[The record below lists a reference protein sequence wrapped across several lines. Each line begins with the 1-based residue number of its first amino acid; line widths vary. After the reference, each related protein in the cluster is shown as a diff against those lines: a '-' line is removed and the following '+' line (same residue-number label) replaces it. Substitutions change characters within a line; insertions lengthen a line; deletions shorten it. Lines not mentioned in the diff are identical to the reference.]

1 MILTDKKKPNKL
13 HTLKHLR
20 SGRKFG
26 RKFASGQPAG
36 LEAKERGGG
45 GGGQAAV
52 QPRRGKRL
60 DLDHVDFRQNE
71 IEEVR
76 NLIGVLE
83 SVVLISLKKLS
94 DENFLNPITNFL
106 YSILKSLAGGGIT
119 IPKPPPMRNTG
130 SALKS

>member
-1 MILTDKKKPNKL
+1 MILTDKKTIKL
-13 HTLKHLR
+13 NTLKHLR

-45 GGGQAAV
+45 GQAAG

-76 NLIGVLE
+76 NLFGVLE

-94 DENFLNPITNFL
+94 DENTNFLNPITNFL
-106 YSILKSLAGGGIT
+106 YSILKSLAGGG
-119 IPKPPPMRNTG
+119 G
-130 SALKS
+130 

>member
-1 MILTDKKKPNKL
+1 M
-13 HTLKHLR
+13 
-20 SGRKFG
+20 
-26 RKFASGQPAG
+26 
-36 LEAKERGGG
+36 EAKEQRGGG
-45 GGGQAAV
+45 GGGQAAI

-106 YSILKSLAGGGIT
+106 YSILKSLAGVGGIT
-119 IPKPPPMRNTG
+119 IPKPPPCEIRALHLNLNL
-130 SALKS
+130 SAQSAHHPLALHHNHLTNS